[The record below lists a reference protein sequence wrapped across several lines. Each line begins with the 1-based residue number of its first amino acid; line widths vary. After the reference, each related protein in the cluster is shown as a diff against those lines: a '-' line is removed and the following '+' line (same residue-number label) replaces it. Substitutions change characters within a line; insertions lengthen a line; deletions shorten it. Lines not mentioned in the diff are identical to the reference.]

1 MPGPVFTNLLL
12 ADEINRASPKTQAA
26 LLEAMQERRV
36 TIFGETRP
44 LPLPFFVLATQNP
57 IELEGTYPL
66 PEAQLDRFMFKVD
79 VAGVDRAVLEEI
91 LTTRVHG
98 EPPALAPS
106 STPTA
111 LQRLFDAVDA
121 VHMPRAVANY
131 IVAARRRHASGL
143 SDAPP
148 PVRQFV
154 KYGSSPRGAIA
165 IGAAARGLAI
175 MRGKPN
181 VGFDEIRRVAPAGAG
196 ASARARLLGAAR
208 RMDRPPPR
216 SRRCSRQFRTSS
228 AACRRRSRRD
238 T

>member
-1 MPGPVFTNLLL
+1 
-12 ADEINRASPKTQAA
+12 
-26 LLEAMQERRV
+26 MQERRV

-79 VAGVDRAVLEEI
+79 VSGVDRAVLEEI

-98 EPPALAPS
+98 EPPALAPVLDAA
-106 STPTA
+106 A

-131 IVAARRRHASGL
+131 TSRLVAATHPDS

-154 KYGSSPRGAIA
+154 KYGSSPRGAFA

-181 VGFDEIRRVAPAGAG
+181 VGFDEIRRVAPAAL
-196 ASARARLLGAAR
+196 SHRLVLDYSRAAR
-208 RMDRPPPR
+208 GMDRPPAARGTAR
-216 SRRCSRQFRTSS
+216 SRSGRRARPAANARGRT
-228 AACRRRSRRD
+228 
-238 T
+238 